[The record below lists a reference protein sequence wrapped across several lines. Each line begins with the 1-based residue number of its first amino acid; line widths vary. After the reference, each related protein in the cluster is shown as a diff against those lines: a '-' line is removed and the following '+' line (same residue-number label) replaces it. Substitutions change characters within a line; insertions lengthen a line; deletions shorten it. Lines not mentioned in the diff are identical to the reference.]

1 MLFVKQFIKIS
12 WNYHQLIIYI
22 INFSPQSTDEQKLIY
37 SGQLLNDTIVLKD
50 VLRQY
55 EEQQEEGYH
64 QTHTVHLVYTPKMNP
79 QNTSS
84 YSNSNRQNNTS
95 NRTLNNPV
103 TQTTSSSSSNTI
115 NSTNSD
121 GLRQRNVATN
131 QSVPVS
137 GTTVN
142 GGMTTTTLN
151 YGVSGNS
158 MGNVPN
164 LFDFQQQINTN
175 LAAQQHAMQTWM
187 QNAYSQYLNQYM
199 SL

>member
-1 MLFVKQFIKIS
+1 M
-12 WNYHQLIIYI
+12 YI
-22 INFSPQSTDEQKLIY
+22 HYSLQSTDEQKLIY

-55 EEQQEEGYH
+55 EEQQEGYH

-84 YSNSNRQNNTS
+84 YSNSNRQNNTNS
-95 NRTLNNPV
+95 RSSNNPV
-103 TQTTSSSSSNTI
+103 TQTSSSSSSTI
-115 NSTNSD
+115 NSTSSD
-121 GLRQRNVATN
+121 GLRQRNVGTN
-131 QSVPVS
+131 QSLPVN
-137 GTTVN
+137 GTTINSGV
-142 GGMTTTTLN
+142 TATTLN
-151 YGVSGNS
+151 YGVGGNS